1 MIEGEARR
9 KQIMQTL
16 ANTEKPV
23 SASKFAKTFGVSRQI
38 IVGDIALLRAAG
50 KSIVATA
57 RGYILETEETNT
69 GHISKIAVQHGKDQ
83 TEEELRLIVE
93 NGGEIIDVIVEHPL
107 YGELTGTLH
116 IKTPQDIDSFMRR
129 YQKSNATLLSELH
142 RRNPSAYDPLPRK
155 AYAEKIKQKLAEA
168 GILYIDKGLEF
179 DQYKEKHYTNYLT
192 AITDTVFKHR

>member
-1 MIEGEARR
+1 M
-9 KQIMQTL
+9 
-16 ANTEKPV
+16 
-23 SASKFAKTFGVSRQI
+23 
-38 IVGDIALLRAAG
+38 
-50 KSIVATA
+50 ATA

-129 YQKSNATLLSELH
+129 YQKAMLLYYPNSQEESICI
-142 RRNPSAYDPLPRK
+142 RSDT
-155 AYAEKIKQKLAEA
+155 QKS
-168 GILYIDKGLEF
+168 IC
-179 DQYKEKHYTNYLT
+179 
-192 AITDTVFKHR
+192 

>member
-1 MIEGEARR
+1 MIEGETRR

-38 IVGDIALLRAAG
+38 IVGDIALLRAG
-50 KSIVATA
+50 
-57 RGYILETEETNT
+57 GYILETEETNT

-129 YQKSNATLLSELH
+129 YQKSNDSLLSELTGGIH
-142 RRNPSAYDPLPRK
+142 LHTIRYP
-155 AYAEKIKQKLAEA
+155 EKHMLKTIKQELAEA
-168 GILYIDKGLEF
+168 GILYEG
-179 DQYKEKHYTNYLT
+179 
-192 AITDTVFKHR
+192 

>member
-1 MIEGEARR
+1 MIEGETRR

-50 KSIVATA
+50 KSIVATV

-129 YQKSNATLLSELH
+129 YQKSNASLLSELTGGIH
-142 RRNPSAYDPLPRK
+142 LHTIRYP
-155 AYAEKIKQKLAEA
+155 EKYMLKTIKQKLAEA
-168 GILYIDKGLEF
+168 GILYEG
-179 DQYKEKHYTNYLT
+179 
-192 AITDTVFKHR
+192 

>member
-1 MIEGEARR
+1 MIEGETRR

-107 YGELTGTLH
+107 YGELAGTLH

-129 YQKSNATLLSELH
+129 YQKSNATLLSELTGGIH
-142 RRNPSAYDPLPRK
+142 LHTIRYP
-155 AYAEKIKQKLAEA
+155 EKHMLKNIKQ
-168 GILYIDKGLEF
+168 
-179 DQYKEKHYTNYLT
+179 
-192 AITDTVFKHR
+192 

>member
-1 MIEGEARR
+1 MIEGETRR

-57 RGYILETEETNT
+57 RGYILETEE
-69 GHISKIAVQHGKDQ
+69 
-83 TEEELRLIVE
+83 ELRLIVE

-107 YGELTGTLH
+107 YGELAGTLH

-129 YQKSNATLLSELH
+129 YQKSNATLLSELTGGIH
-142 RRNPSAYDPLPRK
+142 LHTIRYP
-155 AYAEKIKQKLAEA
+155 EKHMLKNIKQKLAEA
-168 GILYIDKGLEF
+168 GILYEG
-179 DQYKEKHYTNYLT
+179 
-192 AITDTVFKHR
+192 